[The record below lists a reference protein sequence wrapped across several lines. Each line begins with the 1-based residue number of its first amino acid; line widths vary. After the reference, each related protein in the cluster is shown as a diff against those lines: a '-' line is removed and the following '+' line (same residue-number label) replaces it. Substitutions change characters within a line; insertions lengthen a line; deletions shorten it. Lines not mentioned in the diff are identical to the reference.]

1 MSKKCR
7 KVNQFFR
14 NYLCTSLQ
22 TSLSKM
28 NTSIGPSSNNDLKA
42 VVIET
47 STTANGKKAKTAT
60 EATEVVTAAVEP
72 SPKTEN
78 LTKKL
83 SLTTGNSVMNF
94 DEKQALILERPKR
107 ISFCKDPVITD
118 INSTS
123 VSNQTTQ
130 PTVRPFFIHMY

>member
-1 MSKKCR
+1 
-7 KVNQFFR
+7 
-14 NYLCTSLQ
+14 
-22 TSLSKM
+22 M

-47 STTANGKKAKTAT
+47 SNANGKKTKPAP
-60 EATEVVTAAVEP
+60 EVTEVITAAVEP
-72 SPKTEN
+72 SPKKEN

-130 PTVRPFFIHMY
+130 PTVRPFCIHMY